1 MTPDVRRLTKDAE
14 PVRITRRK
22 QCRRIRPGQF
32 RTRAEKHHS
41 RTGGCLAVSSHR
53 PDIANRFGGSKGIY
67 IVCFARRES
76 STVLQDIASVRIPL
90 TAKSLGNYTANIG
103 AMILFALTGLVHF
116 TCSESPGFLR
126 TMIKI
131 GLATIIGVFLMMI
144 ATVVFEMRTMSYTE
158 DPNAP
163 TRLAIFSCVPI
174 VYACWLLTHGN
185 RNQPNQRLQRS
196 P

>member
-1 MTPDVRRLTKDAE
+1 MLNPYGSPDENNAAVSD
-14 PVRITRRK
+14 PVSSH
-22 QCRRIRPGQF
+22 
-32 RTRAEKHHS
+32 RAEKHHS

-53 PDIANRFGGSKGIY
+53 PDIA
-67 IVCFARRES
+67 IVLVAVKES
-76 STVLQDIASVRIPL
+76 ILSALHGESPLPVLQDIASVRIPL

-126 TMIKI
+126 TIIKI